1 MFLACTTMRRVI
13 SCITVVDQSALA
25 RRRKG
30 IDMQLLNLQA
40 VLSLLMVSRTTLHK
54 LRQVDGF
61 PPPAV
66 RCGKVLRWR
75 QDDVLGWIEAQAK
88 KEPPRRRNWHY
99 VTSGARD
106 SGPWR
111 VLASGFTL
119 PAARQSCSHKSVP
132 PCRSPPI
139 CSHRPGFGP
148 LSFAS
153 RPHRR
158 CGIRRPPLISCY
170 ACGLLSCP

>member
-1 MFLACTTMRRVI
+1 LKPFQPLEGLFCYGKKRPLCQRLDDIKAIKSLMFLACATMRRVI

-88 KEPPRRRNWHY
+88 KGTPE
-99 VTSGARD
+99 
-106 SGPWR
+106 
-111 VLASGFTL
+111 
-119 PAARQSCSHKSVP
+119 AA
-132 PCRSPPI
+132 
-139 CSHRPGFGP
+139 
-148 LSFAS
+148 
-153 RPHRR
+153 
-158 CGIRRPPLISCY
+158 
-170 ACGLLSCP
+170 

>member
-1 MFLACTTMRRVI
+1 MFLACATMRRVI

-88 KEPPRRRNWHY
+88 KGTPE
-99 VTSGARD
+99 
-106 SGPWR
+106 
-111 VLASGFTL
+111 
-119 PAARQSCSHKSVP
+119 AA
-132 PCRSPPI
+132 
-139 CSHRPGFGP
+139 
-148 LSFAS
+148 
-153 RPHRR
+153 
-158 CGIRRPPLISCY
+158 
-170 ACGLLSCP
+170 